1 MGDRTATS
9 RRGAASSWEV
19 TMALS
24 LWLLGHSEPA
34 AAKKIARFE
43 AQVSAT
49 LIAVD
54 AAGRFTAVPD
64 VTAQLACIGPEA
76 LGRHQNLSCQ
86 SSIVVKRGDAVIA
99 KADRGLLGVDIDMVA
114 GNDSS
119 VKLQLL
125 SADDGLSF
133 LVLEQWEQTGDEEL
147 HQTTSR
153 QLLVLDGAT
162 LRPVYS
168 YRALTSW
175 SPGPGV
181 DRDRVPPSALRSA
194 IKVKRDGGRTREVT
208 NLLEIRSSGPDDS
221 FDSEAVLIWNGK
233 AYAPCESCKS
243 TPLPPSARKPP
254 EPKPPAAPPPSVA
267 VPAAQSAADPMSLI
281 DANTKVSIE
290 PLLGKVLRGERLT
303 AEALKPLA
311 ATSLTRLR
319 NAAYARHGRPF
330 KSAELRAFFYG
341 ARANKS
347 ATSLLPL
354 TESAAFTDSML
365 DEADRANIKLVLAE
379 SRDRPAP

>member
-1 MGDRTATS
+1 
-9 RRGAASSWEV
+9 
-19 TMALS
+19 MALS
-24 LWLLGHSEPA
+24 LSLLGRADPA

-43 AQVSAT
+43 GQVSAT

-54 AAGRFTAVPD
+54 PAGRFTAAPE

-86 SSIVVKRGDAVIA
+86 SSIVVKRGNAVIA

-119 VKLQLL
+119 VKLLL
-125 SADDGLSF
+125 LGAGEGASF
-133 LVLEQWEQTGDEEL
+133 LVLEQWEQQGDEEL
-147 HQTTSR
+147 HQTTDR
-153 QLLVLDGAT
+153 QLLVIDGAT
-162 LRPVYS
+162 LRSVYR

-175 SPGPGV
+175 SPGPSV
-181 DRDRVPPSALRSA
+181 NRDSVPPSALRSA
-194 IKVKRDGGRTREVT
+194 IKVKRDGGRTKEVT
-208 NLLEIRSSGPDDS
+208 NLLEIKSSGPDDS
-221 FDSEAVLIWNGK
+221 FDSETVLIWNGK
-233 AYAPCESCKS
+233 AYEPCERCKS
-243 TPLPPSARKPP
+243 TPLPPSAK
-254 EPKPPAAPPPSVA
+254 KPPAPPPPVAPPPVEAPS
-267 VPAAQSAADPMSLI
+267 AQSAADPMSLL
-281 DANTKVSIE
+281 DPNTKSSIE

-311 ATSLTRLR
+311 PSSLTRLR

-330 KSAELRAFFYG
+330 KSADLRAFFYG
-341 ARANKS
+341 ARADKS

-365 DEADRANIKLVLAE
+365 DESDRANIKLLLAE